1 MPHSPRTLY
10 IFASALWAETAD
22 EDQRSVLYEAAEEKT
37 TRDSGAPVPAR
48 QFRWIR
54 RLHAYEKFWAE
65 DGRSARENTRNRATL
80 PADERRLG
88 EWARYQRRFEAELS
102 EYQRLRLDVSPAFD
116 WDPQEASW
124 RKNMTA
130 CLSFLDR
137 TGSLP
142 RLDPT
147 NRDQFALARWLAR
160 QFRLFQTGA
169 LPTVREEAIAR
180 LVSTAQR
187 DQ

>member
-10 IFASALWAETAD
+10 IFASALWAETGD
-22 EDQRSVLYEAAEEKT
+22 EDQLSVLYEAAEEKT

-48 QFRWIR
+48 QLRWIL
-54 RLHAYEKFWAE
+54 RLHTYEEFWAE
-65 DGRSARENTRNRATL
+65 NGRSARENTRNRATL

-102 EYQRLRLDVSPAFD
+102 RYQRLRLDVSPAFD

-124 RKNMTA
+124 QKNMNA

-142 RLDPT
+142 RLDST
-147 NRDQFALARWLAR
+147 NRRQFALARWLAR
-160 QFRLFQTGA
+160 QFRLVQTGA
-169 LPTVREEAIAR
+169 LPAVRAEAIAI
-180 LVSTAQR
+180 LISTAQQ
-187 DQ
+187 D